1 MAFRISIPAVTFF
14 TRKVL
19 EASALSVGLLTSSF
33 FAARAIF
40 SVVAGGLADKY
51 GSRVSYAASL
61 CFLINGF
68 VVQLY
73 SIAKSVI
80 LIIAVRFL
88 QGILNGIS
96 WVSVQFILGRSVSEE
111 FRGRAYA
118 IYFALGSLGIVAG
131 NMAYSILS
139 HNPIGDILNIS
150 TVLFIVSSI
159 LTLAITYNSRSETM
173 VSSVERRREKSG
185 KYEGKLIG
193 IIPLVIVVFS
203 VTFFASMMRGDL
215 IYVYINEFFGVSEA
229 MVAQTIAFSSLIAL
243 IGGYMLSWFS
253 DRFSDFSALRAS
265 LLIACLGGFLVS
277 VRMFPLAILGLAIFY
292 AANSGIVPISRKI
305 AVTYYRLGGTAL
317 GLVNALGNVGA
328 VIGASVLGYLYDKFD
343 GTVLA
348 MPTFEL
354 SVFALIST
362 LSLALSLIASLFLR
376 ENYKV
381 AN

>member
-1 MAFRISIPAVTFF
+1 
-14 TRKVL
+14 
-19 EASALSVGLLTSSF
+19 
-33 FAARAIF
+33 
-40 SVVAGGLADKY
+40 
-51 GSRVSYAASL
+51 
-61 CFLINGF
+61 
-68 VVQLY
+68 
-73 SIAKSVI
+73 
-80 LIIAVRFL
+80 
-88 QGILNGIS
+88 
-96 WVSVQFILGRSVSEE
+96 
-111 FRGRAYA
+111 
-118 IYFALGSLGIVAG
+118 
-131 NMAYSILS
+131 
-139 HNPIGDILNIS
+139 
-150 TVLFIVSSI
+150 
-159 LTLAITYNSRSETM
+159 
-173 VSSVERRREKSG
+173 
-185 KYEGKLIG
+185 
-193 IIPLVIVVFS
+193 
-203 VTFFASMMRGDL
+203 
-215 IYVYINEFFGVSEA
+215 
-229 MVAQTIAFSSLIAL
+229 
-243 IGGYMLSWFS
+243 MLSWFS

-354 SVFALIST
+354 SVFVLIST

>member
-40 SVVAGGLADKY
+40 SVIAGGLADKY
-51 GSRVSYAASL
+51 GSKVSYVASL

-80 LIIAVRFL
+80 LIIVVRFL

-139 HNPIGDILNIS
+139 HSPIGDILNIS

-159 LTLAITYNSRSETM
+159 LTLAITYNSRFETM
-173 VSSVERRREKSG
+173 VSSVERGREKSG
-185 KYEGKLIG
+185 KYEGELIG
-193 IIPLVIVVFS
+193 IIPLVIVVFG

-243 IGGYMLSWFS
+243 IGGYVLSWFS

>member
-19 EASALSVGLLTSSF
+19 EASALNVGLLTSSF

-40 SVVAGGLADKY
+40 SVVAGELADKY
-51 GSRVSYAASL
+51 GGKVSYAAFL
-61 CFLINGF
+61 CFLVNGF

-80 LIIAVRFL
+80 LIIVVRFL
-88 QGILNGIS
+88 QGVLNGIS

-118 IYFALGSLGIVAG
+118 IYFASGSLGIVAG
-131 NMAYSILS
+131 NMTYSILS
-139 HNPIGDILNIS
+139 HNPIGDVLNIS

-159 LTLAITYNSRSETM
+159 LALAITYNSRFETM
-173 VSSVERRREKSG
+173 VSSVERGREKSG
-185 KYEGKLIG
+185 KYEGKLIS
-193 IIPLVIVVFS
+193 IIPLVIVVFN

-229 MVAQTIAFSSLIAL
+229 VVAQTIAFSSLIAL
-243 IGGYMLSWFS
+243 AGGYMLSWFS

-265 LLIACLGGFLVS
+265 LLIAYLGGFLVS

-343 GTVLA
+343 GTALA

-354 SVFALIST
+354 SVFTLIST

>member
-19 EASALSVGLLTSSF
+19 EASALNVGLLTSSF

-40 SVVAGGLADKY
+40 SVVAGELADKY
-51 GSRVSYAASL
+51 GSKVSYAASL

-80 LIIAVRFL
+80 LIIVVRFL

-118 IYFALGSLGIVAG
+118 IYFASGSLGIVAG

-139 HNPIGDILNIS
+139 HNPIGDILNTS

-159 LTLAITYNSRSETM
+159 LTLAITYNSRSEAI
-173 VSSVERRREKSG
+173 VSSVERGKEKSG

-193 IIPLVIVVFS
+193 IIPLIIVVFS

-348 MPTFEL
+348 TPTFEL

>member
-51 GSRVSYAASL
+51 GSKVSYAAFL
-61 CFLINGF
+61 CFLINGL

-73 SIAKSVI
+73 SIAKSVL
-80 LIIAVRFL
+80 LIIVVRFL

-96 WVSVQFILGRSVSEE
+96 WVSIQYILGKSVSEE

-118 IYFALGSLGIVAG
+118 IYFASGSLGIVAG
-131 NMAYSILS
+131 NMMYSMLS
-139 HNPIGDILNIS
+139 HSPIRDILNVS
-150 TVLFIVSSI
+150 TALFVASSI
-159 LTLAITYNSRSETM
+159 LTLVVAYGSKFRPVIPH
-173 VSSVERRREKSG
+173 VERRKDVSIR
-185 KYEGKLIG
+185 YEGKLIG
-193 IIPLVIVVFS
+193 IVPLVIVIFN

-215 IYVYINEFFGVSEA
+215 IYVYINEFFSVSEA
-229 MVAQTIAFSSLIAL
+229 IVAQTIAFSSLIAL
-243 IGGYMLSWFS
+243 AGGYVLSWFS
-253 DRFSDFSALRAS
+253 DRFSDFSALRTS
-265 LLIACLGGFLVS
+265 LLIACFGGFLVS
-277 VRMFPLAILGLAIFY
+277 VKVFPLAVLGLALFY

-328 VIGASVLGYLYDKFD
+328 VVGATVLGYLYDKFD
-343 GTVLA
+343 GAVLVIPA
-348 MPTFEL
+348 FEL
-354 SVFALIST
+354 STFAFISSISLT
-362 LSLALSLIASLFLR
+362 LSLVASLFLR
-376 ENYKV
+376 ESYKTV
-381 AN
+381 N